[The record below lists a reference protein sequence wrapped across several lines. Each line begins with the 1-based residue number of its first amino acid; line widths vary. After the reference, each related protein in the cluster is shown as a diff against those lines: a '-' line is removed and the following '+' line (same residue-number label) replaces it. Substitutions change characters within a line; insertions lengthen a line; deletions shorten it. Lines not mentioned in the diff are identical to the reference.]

1 MNEKNSS
8 PVAKLIGNRLFISLL
23 VFAVVIVVFSAI
35 RNTDTAKPTDTEV
48 VLESEENLQVISEK
62 DEPKDVEVSSE
73 ILETML
79 PVDEEPEVEEE
90 KQPIKYNMPLSG
102 ELQRDY
108 SGEELAWDETM
119 QDWRNHRGV
128 DIASNEGDEV
138 DTAAP
143 GVVVESKKDEMYGY
157 MVVVDHQDGVT
168 TVYKNLESVVVETGD
183 TLDEGQMIGKVGNSS
198 AFEMAQ
204 NPHLH
209 FEVLKDDAYVNP
221 LEFIK

>member
-48 VLESEENLQVISEK
+48 VLESEENLQVTSEK

-108 SGEELAWDETM
+108 SGEELAWEETM

-128 DIASNEGDEV
+128 DIASNE
-138 DTAAP
+138 
-143 GVVVESKKDEMYGY
+143 S
-157 MVVVDHQDGVT
+157 H
-168 TVYKNLESVVVETGD
+168 
-183 TLDEGQMIGKVGNSS
+183 
-198 AFEMAQ
+198 
-204 NPHLH
+204 
-209 FEVLKDDAYVNP
+209 
-221 LEFIK
+221 

>member
-8 PVAKLIGNRLFISLL
+8 PVVKLIGNRLFISLL

-35 RNTDTAKPTDTEV
+35 RNTDTTKPTDTEV

-62 DEPKDVEVSSE
+62 DELNEVEVSSE
-73 ILETML
+73 ILETMM
-79 PVDEEPEVEEE
+79 PVDEEPD
-90 KQPIKYNMPLSG
+90 KQPLKYNMPLSG
-102 ELQRDY
+102 ELQRAY

-128 DIASNEGDEV
+128 DIASKAGDEV

-143 GVVVESKKDEMYGY
+143 GVVVESKKDEMYGHV
-157 MVVVDHQDGVT
+157 VVVDHQDGVT

-183 TLDEGQMIGKVGNSS
+183 ILDEGQMIGKVGNSS

-204 NPHLH
+204 TPHLH

>member
-1 MNEKNSS
+1 M
-8 PVAKLIGNRLFISLL
+8 
-23 VFAVVIVVFSAI
+23 
-35 RNTDTAKPTDTEV
+35 
-48 VLESEENLQVISEK
+48 ISEK
-62 DEPKDVEVSSE
+62 DEPIDVEVSSE

-79 PVDEEPEVEEE
+79 PVDEEPNEEE

-128 DIASNEGDEV
+128 DISSNAGDEV

-157 MVVVDHQDGVT
+157 MVVVDHGDGVT
-168 TVYKNLESVVVETGD
+168 TVYKNLESTVVETGD

-204 NPHLH
+204 KPHLH
-209 FEVLKDDAYVNP
+209 FEVMKDDVYVNP

>member
-8 PVAKLIGNRLFISLL
+8 SVAKLIGNKLFISLL

-35 RNTDTAKPTDTEV
+35 RSTDTAKPTDTEV

-62 DEPKDVEVSSE
+62 DEPIDVEVSSE

-79 PVDEEPEVEEE
+79 PVDEEPNEEE

-128 DIASNEGDEV
+128 DISSNAGDEV

-157 MVVVDHQDGVT
+157 MVVVDHGDGVT
-168 TVYKNLESVVVETGD
+168 TVYKNLESTVVETGD

-204 NPHLH
+204 KPHLH
-209 FEVLKDDAYVNP
+209 FEVMKDDVYVNP

>member
-8 PVAKLIGNRLFISLL
+8 SVAKLIGNKLFISLL

-62 DEPKDVEVSSE
+62 DEPRDVEVSSE

-79 PVDEEPEVEEE
+79 PVDEEPNEEE

-128 DIASNEGDEV
+128 DISSNAGDEV

-157 MVVVDHQDGVT
+157 MVVVDHGDGVT
-168 TVYKNLESVVVETGD
+168 TVYKNLESTVVETGD

-204 NPHLH
+204 KPHLH
-209 FEVLKDDAYVNP
+209 FEVMKDDVYVNP